1 MHCCNSCKDYQN
13 LNSFF
18 AVIMGLSNIAV
29 SRLSQTWE
37 VCTDLYKYSPDTI
50 PIIHV
55 ILYHVA
61 TDKPPAKDGDKF
73 QSIFSNN
80 LQPIATRGKKARGTL
95 LVDQHCGN
103 GCSIK
108 RAPLSISY

>member
-37 VCTDLYKYSPDTI
+37 V
-50 PIIHV
+50 
-55 ILYHVA
+55 
-61 TDKPPAKDGDKF
+61 
-73 QSIFSNN
+73 
-80 LQPIATRGKKARGTL
+80 
-95 LVDQHCGN
+95 
-103 GCSIK
+103 
-108 RAPLSISY
+108 